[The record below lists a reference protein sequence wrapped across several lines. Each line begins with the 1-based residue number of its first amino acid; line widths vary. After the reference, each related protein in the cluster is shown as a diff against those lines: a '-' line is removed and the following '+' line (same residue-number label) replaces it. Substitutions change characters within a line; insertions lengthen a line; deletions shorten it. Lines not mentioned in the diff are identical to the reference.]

1 MSIKLIISNYEND
14 YNQMKYF
21 KLNNGI
27 IFRYYDIDVMIDEKY
42 KPWLLEANKYPFMHL
57 NDNINIINKIGFA
70 ANLLNLLGIVAY
82 NHENGYLLNDD
93 DKCNFKNDIE
103 EMINNA
109 FCEFNRPH
117 GKLKRIFPLRKA
129 LINIKNSLIIQ
140 GLKICFFGKRL
151 KSHNKKGKFI
161 VIIIL
166 TCKLNI
172 KLFIFLFIFFVFF
185 EDIL

>member
-1 MSIKLIISNYEND
+1 
-14 YNQMKYF
+14 MKYF

-109 FCEFNRPH
+109 FCEFNRPD
-117 GKLKRIFPLRKA
+117 GKLKRIFPFK
-129 LINIKNSLIIQ
+129 KSLI
-140 GLKICFFGKRL
+140 KYKKFFNNPGIENLHFWKAIEE
-151 KSHNKKGKFI
+151 SY
-161 VIIIL
+161 
-166 TCKLNI
+166 
-172 KLFIFLFIFFVFF
+172 
-185 EDIL
+185 